1 MKINSRG
8 KIWSLFLF
16 ICIWTFGSDSKIVI
30 SEKSILSSPPAQFIR
45 YLKSFSK
52 AILDINKP
60 LRLWVLIYTLL
71 KLRSSGSVPKVRLRS
86 YFRIKIKVISIKI
99 WKLENKM
106 RQFSWIVLII
116 FVISDKIYII
126 NILLESEYK
135 KDFKS

>member
-8 KIWSLFLF
+8 KFWSLFL
-16 ICIWTFGSDSKIVI
+16 CSFGLLGVTQ
-30 SEKSILSSPPAQFIR
+30 KSWFRRNRFCRVTPAQFIR

-86 YFRIKIKVISIKI
+86 YFRVKIKVISIKI
-99 WKLENKM
+99 WKLKNKI
-106 RQFSWIVLII
+106 RQFSWIVLTT
-116 FVISDKIYII
+116 VAVSDKIYII
-126 NILLESEYK
+126 NILLKSECK
-135 KDFKS
+135 KDFKV